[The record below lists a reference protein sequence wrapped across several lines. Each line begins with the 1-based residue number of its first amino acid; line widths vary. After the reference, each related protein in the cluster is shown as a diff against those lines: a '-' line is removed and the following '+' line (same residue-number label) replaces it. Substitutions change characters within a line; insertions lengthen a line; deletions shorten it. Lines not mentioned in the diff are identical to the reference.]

1 MSSKRP
7 RVKETQTPYRV
18 RRNSAAKKP
27 APETVTVP
35 WADIETATAPIV
47 LEKDGQPAA
56 VVLKYDEYQRW
67 ESARLEQATI
77 PMSAIQAIVDVIATN
92 FNPDK
97 IILFGS
103 YAYGAPRRGSDVDLL
118 VVMETDKNV
127 IEAAIDILNELPLR
141 SFGLDVLVRTPVDI
155 KHRIAIGDSFIKE
168 IMTKGRTLYE
178 RNDRRLDSQSGE

>member
-1 MSSKRP
+1 MPSKRP
-7 RVKETQTPYRV
+7 RVKEAQAPYQI
-18 RRNSAAKKP
+18 RRNPASKKP
-27 APETVTVP
+27 APETVTVQ
-35 WADIETATAPIV
+35 WTDIESSTAPIV
-47 LEKDGQPAA
+47 LEKDGRPVA

-67 ESARLEQATI
+67 ESARLEQAAT
-77 PMSAIQAIVDVIATN
+77 PMSAIQEIVEVIAGK

-118 VVMETDKNV
+118 VVMETDKNP

-141 SFGLDVLVRTPVDI
+141 SFGLDVLVRAPADLE
-155 KHRIAIGDSFIKE
+155 HRIAIGDSFVKE
-168 IMTKGRTLYE
+168 IVTKGRILYE